1 MSHHVE
7 KLVPEG
13 VHAPAG
19 AYSHI
24 VRARGEIL
32 WLAGQVSMDDQG
44 NVVGAGDA
52 VAQFEQAIANVG
64 KVLEA
69 GGATWSDV
77 VRVLFLCVGKENV
90 QPLREARTRKW
101 AEIYPDGSYPAATFV
116 LVDGLATDDLLVEV
130 EATAVIPAS

>member
-7 KLVPEG
+7 KSSPGG

-24 VRARGEIL
+24 VRAHGEIL
-32 WLAGQVSMDDQG
+32 WLAGQVGMDADG
-44 NVVGAGDA
+44 NLAGSDA

-64 KVLEA
+64 TVLESA
-69 GGATWSDV
+69 GATWDDV
-77 VRVLFLCVGKENV
+77 VRLLFLCVGKENV

-101 AEIYPDGSYPAATFV
+101 AEVFPDGKYPAATFV
-116 LVDGLATDDLLVEV
+116 LVNGLATDELLVEV
-130 EATAVIPAS
+130 EATAVIAD